1 LLIFAAFAPVYLFVL
16 KGFQPQPNTPFGEK
30 LKHIDWLGV
39 VLNAA
44 VYIFFVIPLTFGG
57 ASWSWNSGRTIAL
70 IVLFGV
76 VLILFI
82 LQQATA
88 FLTTTA
94 RRLFPVDFL
103 KSRTLVALYV
113 ATSAAATSLFIT
125 IYYIPLYFSFARGDS
140 GIEAAVRLLPFIC
153 VVIFACL
160 LNGALMPKYG
170 FYLPWYIVSGVFLTI
185 GGSLMYA
192 LVDASTSPS
201 KIYGYSVILAIGA
214 GISQQAAYS
223 VAPAKVGF
231 QRASDAVGFINV
243 SQIGAIVIA
252 LTISYATFQNIG
264 FSHVSAALVGQG
276 FSAEDI
282 HAALAGAKSDIFT
295 NVSPEV
301 RQQVIAGIV
310 KAINDG
316 YILVIVSG
324 IVTLIASLFMRWER
338 LFMEPSAGGA

>member
-1 LLIFAAFAPVYLFVL
+1 MLIFALFTPVYLFVL

-44 VYIFFVIPLTFGG
+44 VYIFYVIPFTFGG
-57 ASWSWNSGRTIAL
+57 ASWAWNNGRTIAL
-70 IVLFGV
+70 IVIFGI
-76 VLILFI
+76 VLILFV

-88 FLTTTA
+88 FLTTTT

-113 ATSAAATSLFIT
+113 ATSAAATGLFIT

-140 GIEAAVRLLPFIC
+140 GIESAVRLLPFIC

-201 KIYGYSVILAIGA
+201 KIYGYSVIIAIGA

-282 HAALAGAKSDIFT
+282 HAALAGAKSNIFT

-301 RQQVIAGIV
+301 RQAVIAGIV

-324 IVTLIASLFMRWER
+324 VVTLIASLFLRWER
-338 LFMEPSAGGA
+338 LFMESSAGGA

>member
-1 LLIFAAFAPVYLFVL
+1 MYLFVL

-44 VYIFFVIPLTFGG
+44 VYIFYVIPFTFGG
-57 ASWSWNSGRTIAL
+57 ASWAWNNGRTIAL
-70 IVLFGV
+70 IVIFGV
-76 VLILFI
+76 VLILFV

-88 FLTTTA
+88 FLTTTT

-113 ATSAAATSLFIT
+113 ATSAAATGLFIT

-140 GIEAAVRLLPFIC
+140 GIESAVRLLPFIC

-201 KIYGYSVILAIGA
+201 KIYGYSVIIAIGA

-282 HAALAGAKSDIFT
+282 HAALAGAKSNIFT

-301 RQQVIAGIV
+301 RQAVIAGIV

-324 IVTLIASLFMRWER
+324 VVTLIASIFLRWER
-338 LFMEPSAGGA
+338 LFMESSAGGA